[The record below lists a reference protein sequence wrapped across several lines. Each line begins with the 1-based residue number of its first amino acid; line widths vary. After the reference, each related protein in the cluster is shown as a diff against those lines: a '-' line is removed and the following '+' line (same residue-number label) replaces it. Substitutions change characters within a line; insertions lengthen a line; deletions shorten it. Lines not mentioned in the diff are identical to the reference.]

1 MSIKVNIYQLLFY
14 ISFIIIVGSKYL
26 GQTAFVNE
34 YPLFSELIKIL
45 IILACIFLLLK
56 YILEPHTKK
65 FIIFSIVISMIV
77 VAVSYNSDS
86 FFILM
91 PIVALMLNMN
101 NIDINKV
108 IKIWLIEIIALMIF
122 LSICYRLN
130 IVGEVI
136 NSGVRTGGKIR
147 YALGYTYSTFS
158 SNYFFHVTIFYLYL
172 RKHIIKYVELIALFL
187 INLYLYS
194 LTDTRAVFY
203 YSTAAIIVCLFLK
216 VFKIK
221 TYSLFLNKY
230 SMLFSAIIAGV
241 LSWSYRYR
249 LPILEQ
255 LNLILTG
262 RLRLGSAAF
271 NNFDITF
278 FGQKIRWIFE
288 QNMFSEL
295 TYNYVDSS
303 YLNILFRFGIIIL
316 LLILVGYYIVGS
328 KNLSRNTYYTMMIV
342 FLSLHS
348 MFDPQLIDIM
358 YNPAILFLGYVIY
371 NEDEIKKVISM
382 DYN

>member
-1 MSIKVNIYQLLFY
+1 MSIKVSIHQLLFY
-14 ISFIIIVGSKYL
+14 ISFLIIVGSKFL
-26 GQTAFVNE
+26 GQTTFVNE
-34 YPLFSELIKIL
+34 YPLISELIKLL
-45 IILACIFLLLK
+45 IIVACIFLLLK

-65 FIIFSIVISMIV
+65 LIIFSIVISTIG

-86 FFILM
+86 FFTLM
-91 PIVALMLNMN
+91 PVVALILNMN

-108 IKIWLIEIIALMIF
+108 IKVWLIEIIALMTFIA
-122 LSICYRLN
+122 ICYRLN

-136 NSGVRTGGKIR
+136 NSGVRADGKIR

-172 RKHIIKYVELIALFL
+172 RKNMIKYVEIISLFL
-187 INLYLYS
+187 INLYLYTW
-194 LTDTRAVFY
+194 TDTKAVFY

-221 TYSLFLNKY
+221 AYSTLLNKY

-249 LPILEQ
+249 LSLLDQ
-255 LNLILTG
+255 LDSVLTG
-262 RLRLGSAAF
+262 RLRLASDAF
-271 NNFDITF
+271 DNFDITL
-278 FGQKIRWIFE
+278 FGQRIRWIFE
-288 QNMFSEL
+288 QNMFSES

-303 YLNILFRFGIIIL
+303 YLNILFRFGVIIL
-316 LLILVGYYIVGS
+316 VFILVGYYIIGE
-328 KNLSRNTYYTMMIV
+328 KTLSRNTYYTMMIV

-348 MFDPQLIDIM
+348 MFDPQLIEIM

-371 NEDEIKKVISM
+371 NRNELKSSNRI
-382 DYN
+382 Y

>member
-45 IILACIFLLLK
+45 IIIACILLLLK
-56 YILEPHTKK
+56 YILEPHIKK
-65 FIIFSIVISMIV
+65 FIIFSIVISTIV
-77 VAVSYNSDS
+77 VVVSYNSDS

-108 IKIWLIEIIALMIF
+108 IKVWLIEIIALMIF
-122 LSICYRLN
+122 LAICYRLN

-172 RKHIIKYVELIALFL
+172 RKHMIKYVELIALFL

-216 VFKIK
+216 VLKIK

-241 LSWSYRYR
+241 LSWS
-249 LPILEQ
+249 
-255 LNLILTG
+255 
-262 RLRLGSAAF
+262 
-271 NNFDITF
+271 
-278 FGQKIRWIFE
+278 
-288 QNMFSEL
+288 
-295 TYNYVDSS
+295 
-303 YLNILFRFGIIIL
+303 
-316 LLILVGYYIVGS
+316 
-328 KNLSRNTYYTMMIV
+328 
-342 FLSLHS
+342 
-348 MFDPQLIDIM
+348 
-358 YNPAILFLGYVIY
+358 
-371 NEDEIKKVISM
+371 
-382 DYN
+382 